1 MNDSMMTMEKKMIPL
16 LDLKASY
23 QSIKEELL
31 QAAEQV
37 LEKGHYIM
45 GPEVLEFEREIAQYI
60 GVKYAISVAN
70 GTDALLLTLDA
81 LGIGPGDEVITTPYT
96 FFATAE
102 VISRLGATPV
112 FVDID
117 RDTYLIQPESIEQA
131 ITPKTKAIIPVHLF
145 GQPADMDE
153 IGRIAKEHGLH
164 VIEDACQALGASYQ
178 GKMAGSMGTAGCFS
192 FFPTKNLGGFGDGGM
207 IVTNDEALYAKVKVL
222 RVHGSNP
229 KYYHAILGYNSR
241 LDELQ
246 AALLRVKLRKLPEW
260 TTARIQKAK
269 CYDELLAHLPINRPA
284 ANKDR
289 EHVYHLY
296 IIETEHRDALL
307 ARLNASGIDSGIYYP
322 VPLHRQEVYRGLQY
336 EEGSLPC
343 SEDAARYGLALP
355 LYPELTDEDQ
365 QYVVDTIH
373 TFCREMGL
381 SQ

>member
-1 MNDSMMTMEKKMIPL
+1 MKESMTTMEKKTIPL

-31 QAAEQV
+31 QAAEKV

-45 GPEVLEFEREIAQYI
+45 GPEVLEFEREIAEYV
-60 GVKYAISVAN
+60 GVKYAISIAN

-117 RDTYLIQPESIEQA
+117 RDTYLIRPESIEQA

-153 IGRIAKEHGLH
+153 IGLIAKQHGLY

-207 IVTNDEALYAKVKVL
+207 IVTNDEALYAKVKIL

-229 KYYHAILGYNSR
+229 KYYHAVLGYNSR
-241 LDELQ
+241 LDEIQ
-246 AALLRVKLRKLPEW
+246 AALLRVKLRKLQEW
-260 TTARIQKAK
+260 TIARIQKAK
-269 CYDELLAHLPINRPA
+269 RYDELLAQLPIRRPVA
-284 ANKDR
+284 SLDR

-296 IIETEHRDALL
+296 IIETDHRDALL
-307 ARLNASGIDSGIYYP
+307 AHLNASGIDSGIYYP

-336 EEGSLPC
+336 GEGSLPC
-343 SEDAARYGLALP
+343 SEDAAQYGLALP

-373 TFCREMGL
+373 TFFREMGL